1 MKYLILLLSFAFL
14 SPDSIL
20 AQCYNCDSDAFLG
33 VYSNGIS
40 KRKAKKLNFENTE
53 GSYVTGVISNTAAK
67 EAGLQPFDYVYGV
80 DDYRTNY
87 DRSLTDILRKYEPG
101 DKVVIHFYR
110 NGKTER
116 RNTKLGKRSDA
127 KYKERSKKEDPFL
140 GVEQISNYSNSDI
153 EGVKVNVVS
162 NSTASSIGLEDKD
175 IITHINGF
183 PILDWTDMGSAID
196 MMVVGEKM
204 EVSYLRDG
212 RKGTVSG
219 NVKSL
224 AETKYNSNSYSY
236 SYNDDN
242 GNKTSHITTHT
253 TSHTTTQYDS
263 DNENLSNGTGGLS
276 RDVSS
281 MKVEMED
288 LTQNESQ
295 RMKSDYN
302 IDMPVSNNLSIQAL
316 TIAPNPNMGMFELTF
331 ELASKGNTAINIYN
345 ADGRNIYNYDLGS
358 FSGAFEDQIDI
369 AQNGAGT
376 YFLQIQQGNK
386 SMVKKIVL
394 VRR

>member
-14 SPDSIL
+14 SPDSTL
-20 AQCYNCDSDAFLG
+20 AQCYDCDSDAFLG

-40 KRKAKKLNFENTE
+40 KTKARKLNFENTE
-53 GSYVTGVISNTAAK
+53 GSYVTGVIRNTAAK

-101 DKVVIHFYR
+101 DKVIIHFYR
-110 NGKTER
+110 NGKTEK
-116 RNTKLGKRSDA
+116 RNTKLGMRSDA
-127 KYKERSKKEDPFL
+127 KYQKRSKREDPFL
-140 GVEQISNYSNSDI
+140 GVEQISNHSNSDI

-196 MMVVGEKM
+196 MMVIGEKM
-204 EVSYLRDG
+204 EVTYLRDG

-224 AETKYNSNSYSY
+224 AATKYNTNSYSY
-236 SYNDDN
+236 NSND
-242 GNKTSHITTHT
+242 GKTNTYTTTKTTTKTTH
-253 TSHTTTQYDS
+253 YDS
-263 DNENLSNGTGGLS
+263 DEDDDIRNISGGLN
-276 RDVSS
+276 RNVND
-281 MKVEMED
+281 MEVEMEEM
-288 LTQNESQ
+288 TQAESR
-295 RMKSDYN
+295 RMSNDYDV
-302 IDMPVSNNLSIQAL
+302 DMPIVNNLSIKKL
-316 TIAPNPNMGMFELTF
+316 TIAPNSNMGMFELTF
-331 ELASKGNTAINIYN
+331 ELPSKGNTAINIYN
-345 ADGRNIYNYDLGS
+345 TDGRNIYNYDLGS

-369 AQNGAGT
+369 AQNGEGT
-376 YFLQIQQGNK
+376 YFLQVQQDNK
-386 SMVKKIVL
+386 SIVKKIIL